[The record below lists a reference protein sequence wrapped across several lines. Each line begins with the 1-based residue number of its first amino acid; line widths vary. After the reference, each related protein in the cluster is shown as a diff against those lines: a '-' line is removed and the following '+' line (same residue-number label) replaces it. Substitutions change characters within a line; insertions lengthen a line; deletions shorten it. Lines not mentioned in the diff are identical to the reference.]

1 MADTTKAYLSK
12 GIAFSIKGSGSTYTE
27 IVGLTECPN
36 MGATFE
42 KVDVTS
48 LKDGTRRYIAGIGD
62 YGSLDFKFLY
72 DNSGATSNY
81 RQLKAIEDGK
91 SHEYKV
97 EFPDGTSF
105 TFSGEIHNT
114 IQSASVNA
122 PLYFV
127 ASVALDSDI
136 TVTDPVGA

>member
-1 MADTTKAYLSK
+1 MANETTKAYLSK
-12 GIAFSIKGSGSTYTE
+12 GITFSIKASTGETYTE

-36 MGATFE
+36 MGATYE

-48 LKDGTRRYIAGIGD
+48 LKDGTRRYIAGVGD
-62 YGSLDFKFLY
+62 FGSLDFKFLY
-72 DNSGATSNY
+72 DNSGTNSNY
-81 RQLKAIEDGK
+81 RQLKAIEDGE
-91 SHEYKV
+91 SHSYKV

-114 IQSASVNA
+114 IQAAIVNA

-127 ASVALDSDI
+127 ASVALNSDI
-136 TVTDPVGA
+136 AVENPA